1 MRISFIGN
9 GRGTVKNA
17 LVRKCALYCATAQRF
32 VYLIMQRSGE
42 DRVTQVAGSL
52 TFTTVLSLVPLLT
65 VTFALCTDFRD
76 AKCILGACE
85 EPDCSE
91 SDFAWHHFDGDN
103 DDH

>member
-9 GRGTVKNA
+9 GRGNVKNA

-52 TFTTVLSLVPLLT
+52 TFTTVLSLVPQLT
-65 VTFALCTDFRD
+65 VTFALFTAFP
-76 AKCILGACE
+76 IFGACE

>member
-1 MRISFIGN
+1 MMAIVQNEDILHWKWKGQRE
-9 GRGTVKNA
+9 NA

-65 VTFALCTDFRD
+65 VTFALFTAFPIFGAFERALRDFLTDQ
-76 AKCILGACE
+76 LM
-85 EPDCSE
+85 
-91 SDFAWHHFDGDN
+91 
-103 DDH
+103 